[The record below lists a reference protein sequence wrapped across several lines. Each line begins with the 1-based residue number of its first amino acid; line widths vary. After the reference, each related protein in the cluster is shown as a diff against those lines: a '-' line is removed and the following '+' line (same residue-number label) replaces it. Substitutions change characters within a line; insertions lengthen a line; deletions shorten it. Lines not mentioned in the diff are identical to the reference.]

1 MAYIV
6 KKPMNLAGKRRI
18 IGEVLSDEEI
28 NLTRVYS
35 LVQSGYLAEVGNM
48 SESVHNFDTIKERM
62 NVTQKSEGM
71 SMINVPIKQG
81 NDSFELELTAEDVVQ
96 VFEMLQETVEVA
108 TERIKEIEKEEV
120 LILIDATDNR
130 KGVKASAVEQA
141 KKIKERISF
150 EQEGG
155 HE

>member
-62 NVTQKSEGM
+62 NVTQKEGM

-96 VFEMLQETVEVA
+96 VFEILQETVEVA

-141 KKIKERISF
+141 KKIKEKISYG
-150 EQEGG
+150 QEGG
-155 HE
+155 YE

>member
-48 SESVHNFDTIKERM
+48 SESVHNFDTIKER
-62 NVTQKSEGM
+62 T
-71 SMINVPIKQG
+71 SMIVPIKQG
-81 NDSFELELTAEDVVQ
+81 NDSFELELKAEDVVQ

-141 KKIKERISF
+141 KKIKEKISF
-150 EQEGG
+150 GQEGG
-155 HE
+155 YE

>member
-62 NVTQKSEGM
+62 NVTQKEGM
-71 SMINVPIKQG
+71 AMINVPIKQG

-141 KKIKERISF
+141 KKIKEKISYG
-150 EQEGG
+150 QEGG
-155 HE
+155 YE

>member
-48 SESVHNFDTIKERM
+48 SESVHNFDTIKE
-62 NVTQKSEGM
+62 GM

-108 TERIKEIEKEEV
+108 TERIKEIEKEEI

-155 HE
+155 YE

>member
-62 NVTQKSEGM
+62 NVTQKEGM
-71 SMINVPIKQG
+71 AMINVPIKQG

-96 VFEMLQETVEVA
+96 VFEILQETVEVA
-108 TERIKEIEKEEV
+108 TERIKEIEKEAV

-141 KKIKERISF
+141 KKIKEKISF
-150 EQEGG
+150 GQEGG
-155 HE
+155 YE